1 MHDLFAKFALNT
13 DKFDE
18 DKNIKFIQV
27 IKHPKGNSAKRVV
40 YGSTQ
45 ACIIVR
51 KKFVCLAS
59 SYSDIYIYEYI

>member
-13 DKFDE
+13 DKFVE

-40 YGSTQ
+40 EAHRLVLLSEKSLYAWQVATL
-45 ACIIVR
+45 ILHI
-51 KKFVCLAS
+51 
-59 SYSDIYIYEYI
+59 